1 VAGVR
6 PNNGPKNF
14 RVPGGKWTFTMEEGT
29 YTMSDGTTGPITTRP
44 IEYDLP
50 DIQRD
55 VPPPPPGY
63 PDKYMA

>member
-1 VAGVR
+1 
-6 PNNGPKNF
+6 
-14 RVPGGKWTFTMEEGT
+14 MEEGT